1 MSFTYFS
8 KTSGISSPNFLF
20 PLYFV
25 KNIVYNVVCIFVSEY
40 EKEYGKH
47 LQVRNIRSV
56 CQGKINHVNN
66 LKFEYITQE
75 EFNNTKLATPELV
88 FGEFFKLRET
98 A

>member
-1 MSFTYFS
+1 MLREQNRTVSREIPIHCVSTNKYYRS
-8 KTSGISSPNFLF
+8 IN
-20 PLYFV
+20 
-25 KNIVYNVVCIFVSEY
+25 IFVSEY